1 MHFRYLDYDVVR
13 MRNNND
19 IIEFQRSLNGSYI
32 PIIIQPELKPQEDEQ
47 TETIK
52 EVESLKRNKRSI
64 QYKKSKPYR
73 NLKIRTVKLTVKP
86 L

>member
-32 PIIIQPELKPQEDEQ
+32 PIIIQPEQQQDKQ

-52 EVESLKRNKRSI
+52 EAEPLKRKKRSI
-64 QYKKSKPYR
+64 QYKKSKPYG

>member
-32 PIIIQPELKPQEDEQ
+32 PVVIQPELKQQEDKQ
-47 TETIK
+47 TEIIK
-52 EVESLKRNKRSI
+52 EAEPLKRNKRSI
-64 QYKKSKPYR
+64 QYKKGKPYGNR
-73 NLKIRTVKLTVKP
+73 KIKKIKLIVKP
-86 L
+86 S